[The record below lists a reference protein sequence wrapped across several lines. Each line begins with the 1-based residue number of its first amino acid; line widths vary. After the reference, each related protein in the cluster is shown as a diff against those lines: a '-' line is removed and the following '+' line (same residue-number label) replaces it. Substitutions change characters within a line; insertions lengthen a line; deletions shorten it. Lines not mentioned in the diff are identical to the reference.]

1 MNTKNQPFPRPPG
14 PRGGGKAGGPG
25 ASGKPP
31 GGHAGWLRKTPLG
44 LASCGVGGAACLF
57 GMIVVVAAAI
67 GSENPGTTI
76 ESITAVVCVVSFVV
90 AFPCAVAAIVLAGID
105 ILRDVKNGRVI
116 LRDAKGKID
125 WKNVDWDDLSYSW
138 IGLVLG
144 TLPLCVCGILIV
156 VFAFVAVAANA
167 PRRRIIIEE

>member
-14 PRGGGKAGGPG
+14 PHGGGKAGGPG

-31 GGHAGWLRKTPLG
+31 GGHAGWPRKTPLG

-57 GMIVVVAAAI
+57 GMILVVAAAI
-67 GSENPGTTI
+67 GSENKGTTI
-76 ESITAVVCVVSFVV
+76 ESITLVVFAVSFLV

-105 ILRDVKNGRVI
+105 ILRDVKNGKVI
-116 LRDAKGKID
+116 LRDASGKID
-125 WKNVDWDDLSYSW
+125 WKNVNWEDLSLSW
-138 IGLVLG
+138 IGLLLG
-144 TLPLCVCGILIV
+144 TLPLCVCGILF
-156 VFAFVAVAANA
+156 VFALVAVAANA